1 MKKAKYIALSSVA
14 LLLASCASD
23 DVLSTS
29 QEDANAIV
37 FNAVSDVSDIM
48 RGVKVEESEFTSNG
62 FSVYANAMKNGQPT
76 PIMEDTKVSTND
88 GGTTWNY
95 APIVYWPNDGSTV
108 DFYGIYQQN
117 FDNRNVLLSYGY
129 DKRPKITYIVPQTID
144 DHKDILWAPP
154 VLNATSTTS
163 PVTFNFQ
170 HILTA
175 VSMQVTDNLGD
186 LVTALAATS
195 DDNFHKK
202 SLYDAGGN
210 YWGER
215 DLLESEIIN
224 FKVESIEL
232 SGDFP
237 THGIINPLETDPT
250 KVWNMYYDE
259 TARGGRTYTLRSDRD
274 NFDVTDT
281 SSNPTVKVTQNKDDA
296 TLFLLPSG
304 ETTVTIKVNYSFSL
318 YRDMG
323 NSPVI
328 SGNYKFSSTQTKK
341 IDFEVGKELKLNM
354 SQPTTDPYT
363 NSMSSLVKL

>member
-1 MKKAKYIALSSVA
+1 MKKAKYIALSSIA
-14 LLLASCASD
+14 LLLAGCASD
-23 DVLSTS
+23 DVLSTA
-29 QEDANAIV
+29 QEYANAIV
-37 FNAVSDVSDIM
+37 FNANSNVTRGTIVPNSD
-48 RGVKVEESEFTSNG
+48 FYTNG

-76 PIMEDTKVSTND
+76 PIMEDTKVTQSGSSWT
-88 GGTTWNY
+88 Y

-117 FDNRNVLLSYGY
+117 FDGRNVLLSYGY

-144 DHKDILWAPP
+144 KHKDILWAPP
-154 VLNATSTTS
+154 VLNATATTA

-195 DDNFHKK
+195 DDNFHVK
-202 SLYDAGGN
+202 SVYDDVADLYVN
-210 YWGER
+210 HS
-215 DLLESEIIN
+215 LLESEINN

-232 SGDFP
+232 TGDFP
-237 THGIINPLETDPT
+237 THGIINPLETNPT

-259 TARGGRTYTLRSDRD
+259 TERGGRTYTLSSDSG

-281 SSNPTVKVTQNKDDA
+281 SSSPTVKVTKNKDDA
-296 TLFLLPSG
+296 TLFLLPAG
-304 ETTVTIKVNYSFSL
+304 QTTIKIKVNYYFEL
-318 YRDMG
+318 NRNLGHG
-323 NSPVI
+323 NVY
-328 SGNYKFSSTQTKK
+328 SGKYKFSSTQTQNV
-341 IDFEVGKELKLNM
+341 DFIVGKNLSIQMAHN
-354 SQPTTDPYT
+354 TANPYQ

>member
-129 DKRPKITYIVPQTID
+129 DKRPKITYIVPHDIKA
-144 DHKDILWAPP
+144 HKDILWAPP
-154 VLNATSTTS
+154 VLGAKRDDYSSSN
-163 PVTFNFQ
+163 PVNFKFQ
-170 HILTA
+170 HILA
-175 VSMQVTDNLGD
+175 GVSMQVTGVEVTDD
-186 LVTALAATS
+186 FITALKNAADATPGS
-195 DDNFHKK
+195 GVMDNFKTK
-202 SLYDAGGN
+202 GYVNKDVLVKDDIKN
-210 YWGER
+210 
-215 DLLESEIIN
+215 LT
-224 FKVESIEL
+224 VESIVI

-237 THGIINPLETDPT
+237 THGFINPTETDPT
-250 KVWNMYYDE
+250 KVWLMTYDE
-259 TARGGRTYTLRSDRD
+259 TEHGGRTYEFGSASLE
-274 NFDVTDT
+274 T
-281 SSNPTVKVTQNKDDA
+281 SNTTVKTKSDA
-296 TLFLLPSG
+296 NLFLLPSG
-304 ETTVTIKVNYSFSL
+304 QTTVKLTVTFTFDLDRTVQTGLVSQKLTGKYRFSITKE
-318 YRDMG
+318 D
-323 NSPVI
+323 NSCEFQPGKSIDLQLVPDL
-328 SGNYKFSSTQTKK
+328 KKAPST
-341 IDFEVGKELKLNM
+341 L
-354 SQPTTDPYT
+354 SQIP
-363 NSMSSLVKL
+363 

>member
-129 DKRPKITYIVPQTID
+129 DKRPKITYIVPHDIKA
-144 DHKDILWAPP
+144 HKDILWAPP
-154 VLNATSTTS
+154 VLGAKRDDYSSSN
-163 PVTFNFQ
+163 PVNFNFQ

-175 VSMQVTDNLGD
+175 VSMQVTGVEVTDD
-186 LVTALAATS
+186 FITALKNVADDPSSAGVF
-195 DDNFHKK
+195 DNFETK
-202 SLYDAGGN
+202 GN
-210 YWGER
+210 VIK
-215 DLLESEIIN
+215 DKLMKDDIKNLT
-224 FKVESIEL
+224 VESIMI

-237 THGIINPLETDPT
+237 THGFINPTETDPT
-250 KVWNMYYDE
+250 KVWLMTYDE
-259 TARGGRTYTLRSDRD
+259 TEHGGRTYEFGSANLEPNGT
-274 NFDVTDT
+274 T
-281 SSNPTVKVTQNKDDA
+281 TVKTKSDA
-296 TLFLLPSG
+296 NLFLLPSG
-304 ETTVTIKVNYSFSL
+304 QTTVKLTVTFTFDLDRIVPPTHGGPKLTGKYRFSITKE
-318 YRDMG
+318 D
-323 NSPVI
+323 NSCEFQPGK
-328 SGNYKFSSTQTKK
+328 S
-341 IDFEVGKELKLNM
+341 IDLKLVPDITKAP
-354 SQPTTDPYT
+354 STL
-363 NSMSSLVKL
+363 SKIL